1 MVGKVGKEKT
11 IFNKKNGCFPLTSL
25 QLFMISSPLG
35 QQPGEGSPGWLAH
48 MADWRDAWRDVWPS
62 SFIPWWIL
70 WLLLI
75 HEDLGCLFWQCCS
88 PSEGLASP
96 VMWSLRFP
104 SCWKFSHHQEGF
116 SLAETSSWLAPW
128 SFLWC
133 VLSLP
138 SSSTT
143 TLLSFDPLD
152 SCPTFH

>member
-11 IFNKKNGCFPLTSL
+11 IFNMKNGCFPLTSL

-48 MADWRDAWRDVWPS
+48 MAQTGEMLGEMLTIFFYPMMAFMA
-62 SFIPWWIL
+62 SFNLRGPGL
-70 WLLLI
+70 SLLTML
-75 HEDLGCLFWQCCS
+75 
-88 PSEGLASP
+88 LAQRRTCQSCKVVP
-96 VMWSLRFP
+96 QFP
-104 SCWKFSHHQEGF
+104 SCWKFNHHQEGF

-143 TLLSFDPLD
+143 TLLPFHPLD
-152 SCPTFH
+152 SCPIFH